1 MRTSSDE
8 ARAALKRTFAG
19 AGMGTL
25 TGASAVVTGAGRG
38 IGRAIA
44 LRLAAEGARVT
55 LVARTRPQLE
65 ATAAQIRGAGGDAEV
80 IAADVTSAPAAGAA
94 VERATARFGPVSLLV
109 NNAGIPGPYGPI
121 GTIDPLEWWAAQAV
135 NVLGPLLFMSAVVPQ
150 MRKRGAG
157 RILNIVSS
165 AGVEPVPHLSA
176 YAVSKNTL
184 VRLTETVDLELRPHG
199 VRAFALHPGTITTE
213 MARLTIGSPEAQR
226 WVPEGVAML
235 RNRTP
240 EDSAKDL
247 ARCCDVVAG
256 LAAGRYDALGGRY
269 LDLWSDL
276 ETLPH
281 RP

>member
-1 MRTSSDE
+1 
-8 ARAALKRTFAG
+8 
-19 AGMGTL
+19 MGTL
-25 TGASAVVTGAGRG
+25 TGSSAVVTGAGRG

-44 LRLAAEGARVT
+44 RRLAAEGARVT
-55 LVARTRPQLE
+55 LVARTRRELD
-65 ATAAQIRGAGGDAEV
+65 ATAAEIRAAGGDAAA
-80 IAADVTSAPAAGAA
+80 IAADVTSAPAVGAA
-94 VERATARFGPVSLLV
+94 VQGAAARFGPVSLLV

-121 GTIDPLEWWAAQAV
+121 GTIDPLEWWGAQAV
-135 NVLGPLLFMSAVVPQ
+135 NVLGPLLFMSAVIPH
-150 MRKRGAG
+150 MRERGAG
-157 RILNIVSS
+157 RIVNIVSS

-184 VRLTETVDLELRPHG
+184 VRLTETADLELRAHG
-199 VRAFALHPGTITTE
+199 VRAFALHPGTITTD
-213 MARLTIGSPEAQR
+213 MARLTIDSPEAQR

-235 RNRTP
+235 RERTP

-269 LDLWSDL
+269 LDLWWDL
-276 ETLPH
+276 EARAQ